1 MSSADNFLQKQQKQQ
16 KQREHGVKNGRG
28 GYPARPGLL
37 HFLPEVR

>member
-1 MSSADNFLQKQQKQQ
+1 VEAMSSADNFLQKQQ